1 MKRNKYSAG
10 AVKFSFWFMEFRK
23 EVQLLAQ
30 GKTFE
35 EIKKAKLIYEKRI
48 GFNPAMRIYIG
59 KMNHVAPRKITN
71 HKKWDYEE
79 KKWECE
85 IPKFERK

>member
-35 EIKKAKLIYEKRI
+35 EIKKLSEEENIFGATT
-48 GFNPAMRIYIG
+48 PARGAMI
-59 KMNHVAPRKITN
+59 
-71 HKKWDYEE
+71 
-79 KKWECE
+79 
-85 IPKFERK
+85 